1 MDKVEIAKETIE
13 GATMAKSAPVVAG
26 GSVSALTILG
36 VSLPDVVYILTAL
49 SLVISV
55 AYKLWAWRKEVLHD
69 QATAHKVE
77 E

>member
-13 GATMAKSAPVVAG
+13 GATMTKSAPVLAG
-26 GSVSALTILG
+26 GSVSALTIMG

-49 SLVISV
+49 SLIISV

-69 QATAHKVE
+69 QALE
-77 E
+77 ESAE